1 MHAEPGALSAGE
13 FKPAELGEAGDVS
26 DAPFRSPVEDFY
38 FTNSIARASKTMAE
52 CSAAA
57 TQARQTLQ
65 AAE

>member
-1 MHAEPGALSAGE
+1 
-13 FKPAELGEAGDVS
+13 VS
-26 DAPFRSPVEDFY
+26 DAPFKSAVEDFY

-57 TQARQTLQ
+57 TAARQTLQ